1 MTRAGLL
8 TVVRNARPHRVAV
21 TTDWTVTRGAGC
33 PRGQSS
39 CVDVDIRCAN
49 WDADLVGGGEKAP
62 GKLPRRAKSPPEPLR
77 DDARVPTGGPHLRP
91 MQMMALQALAGND
104 AVRALVVQRQPQP
117 AATTLG
123 DPRWSSDTRFL
134 AAANNSPP
142 IRPGDPQ
149 AVVAKLQQALF
160 DADPARYPLSVTMRS
175 GHPDGQWG
183 QETTSA
189 VQQFQRDNDVRPVGG
204 FEAGRKTLSA
214 LDSALA
220 ARRRPPPEPTLNNLA
235 PAGTGPFQQ
244 HVSAGVLDAD
254 AALLLNFMARKPGSW
269 MFDSADLVF
278 RDLSNGSLAGMVK
291 WADRARLTPRVGS
304 ATGTLLNA
312 PDIGSG
318 AGTNQIL
325 GNGGRAKSFI
335 LIGSRLLADRNA
347 PLRFP
352 MLVLSHELNHYRV
365 TEQADRI
372 EKERAGDV
380 DNAAEY
386 VDTALAKRSA
396 TRRSCARHSR
406 WKWLLGTS
414 PGMWLRIR
422 RGPRQPREDRPR
434 YAARGAL
441 FHACADFA
449 KGDPGAY
456 HDNGYMK
463 ELATHPAAEF
473 GRQVAIWLRVVARLD
488 TLNIPSASDVVA
500 AFILAEADHAGTL
513 GFVSTVPADG
523 LA

>member
-1 MTRAGLL
+1 MEL
-8 TVVRNARPHRVAV
+8 
-21 TTDWTVTRGAGC
+21 
-33 PRGQSS
+33 
-39 CVDVDIRCAN
+39 
-49 WDADLVGGGEKAP
+49 
-62 GKLPRRAKSPPEPLR
+62 
-77 DDARVPTGGPHLRP
+77 
-91 MQMMALQALAGND
+91 MALQALAGND
-104 AVRALVVQRQPQP
+104 AVRALVVQRQPRP
-117 AATTLG
+117 ATTTLS
-123 DPRWSSDTRFL
+123 DPRWSSDTRFQT
-134 AAANNSPP
+134 AANNSPP
-142 IRPGDPQ
+142 IRPGDPRE
-149 AVVAKLQQALF
+149 VVAKLQQALF
-160 DADPARYPLSVTMRS
+160 DADPVRYPLSVTMRS

-183 QETTSA
+183 QETTST
-189 VQQFQRDNDVRPVGG
+189 VQQFQRDNGVRPVGG

-220 ARRRPPPEPTLNNLA
+220 GRHRPPPVPPVPPEPTLNNLA

-269 MFDSADLVF
+269 MFDSADLAF
-278 RDLSNGSLAGMVK
+278 RDLSNGSMAGMVK

-304 ATGTLLNA
+304 ATATLLNA
-312 PDIGSG
+312 PDVGGG

-335 LIGSRLLADRNA
+335 LIGSQLLADRNA

-352 MLVLSHELNHYRV
+352 MLVLAHELNHYRV

-380 DNAAEY
+380 GNAAEY
-386 VDTALAKRSA
+386 VDTALAKRFGNTA
-396 TRRSCARHSR
+396 VVRKQFAVEVAARHVAWHVAQEYDAPRS
-406 WKWLLGTS
+406 S
-414 PGMWLRIR
+414 PARTARAM
-422 RGPRQPREDRPR
+422 P
-434 YAARGAL
+434 ARGAL
-441 FHACADFA
+441 FHACVDFA
-449 KGDPGAY
+449 KGDLGAY

-463 ELATHPAAEF
+463 ELATRPAAEF

-488 TLNIPSASDVVA
+488 TLNIPSASDFVA

>member
-1 MTRAGLL
+1 
-8 TVVRNARPHRVAV
+8 
-21 TTDWTVTRGAGC
+21 
-33 PRGQSS
+33 
-39 CVDVDIRCAN
+39 
-49 WDADLVGGGEKAP
+49 
-62 GKLPRRAKSPPEPLR
+62 
-77 DDARVPTGGPHLRP
+77 
-91 MQMMALQALAGND
+91 MQVMALQALAGND
-104 AVRALVVQRQPQP
+104 AVRALVVQRQPRP
-117 AATTLG
+117 AATTLS
-123 DPRWSSDTRFL
+123 DLRWISDTRFQ

-189 VQQFQRDNDVRPVGG
+189 VQQFQRDNGVRPVGG

-220 ARRRPPPEPTLNNLA
+220 GRRRPPPEPTLNNLA

-254 AALLLNFMARKPGSW
+254 AGLLLNFMARKPGSW
-269 MFDSADLVF
+269 MFDSADLAF

-291 WADRARLTPRVGS
+291 WADRGRLTPRVGS

-312 PDIGSG
+312 PDVRGG

-325 GNGGRAKSFI
+325 GNGGPAKSFI
-335 LIGSRLLADRNA
+335 LIGSQLLADRNA

-352 MLVLSHELNHYRV
+352 MLVLSHELNHHRV

-372 EKERAGDV
+372 KKERAGDV
-380 DNAAEY
+380 GNAAEY
-386 VDTALAKRSA
+386 VDTALAKRFGNTA
-396 TRRSCARHSR
+396 FVRRTFAVEVAARHVAWHVAQEYDAAHS
-406 WKWLLGTS
+406 S
-414 PGMWLRIR
+414 PARTARAM
-422 RGPRQPREDRPR
+422 P
-434 YAARGAL
+434 ARGAL
-441 FHACADFA
+441 FHACVDFA

-488 TLNIPSASDVVA
+488 TLNIPSASDAVA